1 MYKSEK
7 VSYHDVLKKIRKIE
21 NGTLVDV
28 VTNVTLDPFF
38 SDFFKYYSRDFC
50 SKNVFLDD
58 FLVNKADNT
67 DRFAAIV
74 LHFPDLGGN
83 IIREFCEFGAENI
96 QKYINMLEM
105 KLDMLLSKAS
115 KEYKGVLI
123 CNFTLL
129 PIVHAVSGDGVNQII
144 DKCNSLMNDIA
155 GKYINVYVVDLYS
168 ASICCGLF
176 NFYDAR
182 NYYSYILPYS
192 EKGCSIIAEE
202 LSDTLRMLTKESKKC
217 VICDCDEV
225 LWGGIIGDDGVGG
238 ICIGNTAK
246 GNFYR
251 DFQVELLD
259 LYKRGILLCLCSKNQ
274 EQTVLDALDNNP
286 NMLLK
291 RKHISCYR
299 INYNNKAD
307 NIRKIAAE
315 LNIGLE
321 SMVFIDDSIRE
332 IELVKRELPQVTL
345 ICLDV
350 KKFYDFLFEL
360 HHSKLFSFVNIDS
373 TDRSKYYNDNKERE
387 KLKSTY
393 TDMEAYQK
401 YLDTKVIIME
411 DINVDFNR
419 VSELSYRTHQFNMSN
434 RKYTAKEI
442 ANLIKDENYNVLTLQ
457 AKDVLGD
464 MGVVCACIL
473 KKNKTA
479 NEAVIESMY
488 LSCRAFGLNF
498 ENDML
503 NKVREIA
510 SDEGITIIKGIFN
523 ETEKNSQFREFYKLN
538 NIIVLTDENM

>member
-1 MYKSEK
+1 MYRSEK
-7 VSYHDVLKKIRKIE
+7 VSYHEVLKEVRKIK
-21 NGTLVDV
+21 NGELVDV

-38 SDFFKYYSRDFC
+38 SDFFKFYSQDFC

-58 FLVNKADNT
+58 FLATKVDNSG
-67 DRFAAIV
+67 RFVAII

-83 IIREFCEFGAENI
+83 IIREFCEFGTEKI
-96 QKYINMLEM
+96 QKYIDMLEM
-105 KLDMLLSKAS
+105 KLDMLLAKAS
-115 KEYKGVLI
+115 KEYKGVLM

-129 PIVHAVSGDGVNQII
+129 PLVHAVSADGVNRII
-144 DKCNSLMNDIA
+144 DKCNVLINNIA
-155 GKYINVYVVDLYS
+155 KKYINVYVVDLYS
-168 ASICCGLF
+168 ASVCCGLS
-176 NFYDAR
+176 NFYDTR
-182 NYYSYILPYS
+182 TYYSYILPYS

-202 LSDTLRMLTKESKKC
+202 ISETLRMLTKESKKC

-225 LWGGIIGDDGVGG
+225 LWGGIVGDDGIGG

-251 DFQVELLD
+251 DFQTELLD

-274 EQTVLDALDNNP
+274 EQTVLDVLDNNP

-307 NIRKIAAE
+307 NIREIAAE
-315 LNIGLE
+315 LNIGLD

-332 IELVKRELPQVTL
+332 IELVKRELPQVTS

-350 KKFYDFLFEL
+350 KKFYNFLFEL
-360 HHSKLFSFVNIDS
+360 HHSKLFSFVNTGS
-373 TDRSKYYNDNKERE
+373 NDRNKYYSDNKERE
-387 KLKSTY
+387 KLKSAY
-393 TDMEAYQK
+393 TDMEAYLK
-401 YLDTKVIIME
+401 YLDTKVTILE
-411 DINVDFNR
+411 DTNVDYNR

-434 RKYTAKEI
+434 KKYTAKEI
-442 ANLIKDENYNVLTLQ
+442 SDLINNENYNVLTLQ

-473 KKNKTA
+473 KKDKKT

-488 LSCRAFGLNF
+488 LSCRAFGRNF
-498 ENDML
+498 ENYML
-503 NKVREIA
+503 NKINEIA
-510 SDEGITIIKGIFN
+510 NNESISTIKGIFN
-523 ETEKNSQFREFYKLN
+523 ETEKNFQFRDFYKSN
-538 NIIVLTDENM
+538 NIIVLTD